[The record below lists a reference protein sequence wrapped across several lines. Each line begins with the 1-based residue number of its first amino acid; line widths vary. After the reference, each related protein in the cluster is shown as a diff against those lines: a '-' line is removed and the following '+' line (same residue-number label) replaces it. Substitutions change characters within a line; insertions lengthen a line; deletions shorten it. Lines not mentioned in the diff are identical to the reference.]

1 MNSSFLQ
8 MLAGAVPTWVS
19 ESFPVIQIILVAIV
33 ALCAIALIVLIF
45 CQESNSSGLGSLGG
59 AENSFYAQNKGNS
72 RESRLKRWTYIMAAT
87 IFVITVLYLISFRIY
102 SGS

>member
-1 MNSSFLQ
+1 

-19 ESFPVIQIILVAIV
+19 ESFPVIQVILVAIV
-33 ALCAIALIVLIF
+33 ALCAIALIVLVF
-45 CQESNSSGLGSLGG
+45 CQESNSNGLGSLGG

-72 RESRLKRWTYIMAAT
+72 REGRLKRWTYILAGV
-87 IFVITVLYLISFRIY
+87 IFIVTVLYLISFRIY

>member
-1 MNSSFLQ
+1 MNISLLQ
-8 MLAGAVPTWVS
+8 TLAGAVPTWVS
-19 ESFPVIQIILVAIV
+19 ESFPIIQIILVAIV

-72 RESRLKRWTYIMAAT
+72 REGRLKKWTYIIAGT
-87 IFVITVLYLISFRIY
+87 ILVLTVIYLISFRIY